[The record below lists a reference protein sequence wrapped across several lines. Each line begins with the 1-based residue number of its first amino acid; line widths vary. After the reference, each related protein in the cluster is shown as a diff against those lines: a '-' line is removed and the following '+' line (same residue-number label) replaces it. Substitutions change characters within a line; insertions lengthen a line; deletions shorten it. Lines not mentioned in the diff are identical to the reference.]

1 MGVYVVGNEYVAEDM
16 RAIEVARELE
26 GTVEGLSF
34 VFVRPNED
42 VPFADK
48 RRVVIL
54 DDNDLIH
61 ESPLLAYLSPGRYA
75 RREQQL
81 VPVPDQ
87 LYALGSDGGDDARR
101 TRLSPRTGAGAGR
114 VPGTSRARRV
124 PSAEPA
130 SQDEVLGALSG
141 LGYRA
146 WRVPGA
152 EAAAISTRGPNGAD
166 AARRR
171 NSFSETATPSGRS
184 GRWRR
189 CRLRSRTASSRAP
202 ASTT

>member
-1 MGVYVVGNEYVAEDM
+1 METAQ
-16 RAIEVARELE
+16 
-26 GTVEGLSF
+26 
-34 VFVRPNED
+34 D
-42 VPFADK
+42 V
-48 RRVVIL
+48 L
-54 DDNDLIH
+54 D
-61 ESPLLAYLSPGRYA
+61 YL
-75 RREQQL
+75 REQEQAL
-81 VPVPDQ
+81 VGF
-87 LYALGSDGGDDARR
+87 LERLAL
-101 TRLSPRTGAGAGR
+101 AGF
-114 VPGTSRARRV
+114 

-189 CRLRSRTASSRAP
+189 CRLGSRTASSRAP